1 MVNVWAILR
10 FYVELT
16 PVSMSKAENVTLNSP
31 VLGNVNG
38 QSETDTF
45 REMSNCNFT
54 KMVLKNKNPL
64 LTKFLT
70 LVGLCKGIS
79 FDCYVEFLTGKTDV
93 IFMYLRLTYMVFI
106 QAVFLVIWS
115 EVLFWKTFFIFPV

>member
-1 MVNVWAILR
+1 MA
-10 FYVELT
+10 
-16 PVSMSKAENVTLNSP
+16 KAESMTLNQP

-38 QSETDTF
+38 QSEIDSF

-64 LTKFLT
+64 LKKFLT
-70 LVGLCKGIS
+70 VSWIMQRNI

-93 IFMYLRLTYMVFI
+93 IFMHFRLTYMVFI
-106 QAVFLVIWS
+106 QAVFFCIWS